1 MTTLTLD
8 KVHSSLDF
16 QIKHMMV
23 SKAKGEFTDF
33 DVDFNGDLNDLTAAN
48 IKVTISVKSIDTGN
62 EDRDGHL
69 RSGDFFEADQYPN
82 MVFESKSIKKKSDE
96 EYDVTGNF
104 TIKGVTKE
112 ETFTVEYN
120 GTSKSPLDGST
131 VAGFDVSGK
140 VNREA
145 YGMTYNAAIET
156 GGFLLGKD
164 VKFEGN
170 FEFVVAD

>member
-8 KVHSSLDF
+8 KVHSTLDF

-23 SKAKGEFTDF
+23 SKAKGEFEDF
-33 DVDFNGDLNDLTAAN
+33 EVDFNGDLAN
-48 IKVTISVKSIDTGN
+48 VESASVKVTIPVTSINTGN

-69 RSGDFFEADQYPN
+69 RSGDFFEAEKYPN
-82 MVFESKSIKKKSDE
+82 MVFKSKSIKKISDD
-96 EYDVTGNF
+96 EYEVTGDF
-104 TIKGVTKE
+104 TIKDVTNE

-156 GGFLLGKD
+156 GGMLLGKD

-170 FEFVVAD
+170 FEFIVSE

>member
-1 MTTLTLD
+1 MATLTLD

-23 SKAKGEFTDF
+23 SKAKGEFTNF
-33 DVDFNGDLNDLTAAN
+33 DVDFNGDLDNLTSAS
-48 IKVTISVKSIDTGN
+48 IKVTIPVTSIDTGN

-69 RSGDFFEADQYPN
+69 RSGDFFEAEKYPN
-82 MVFESKSIKKKSDE
+82 LVFESKSITKKSDD
-96 EYDVTGNF
+96 EYEVTGDF

-112 ETFTVEYN
+112 EIFVVEYN
-120 GTSKSPLDGST
+120 GKSKSPLDGST

-145 YGMTYNAAIET
+145 YGMTYNAAMET

-170 FEFVVAD
+170 FEFVVAE

>member
-1 MTTLTLD
+1 MKTLTLD

-112 ETFTVEYN
+112 ETFTVLYN

-156 GGFLLGKD
+156 GGFLLGRD

>member
-8 KVHSSLDF
+8 KVHSTLDF

-23 SKAKGEFTDF
+23 SKAKGEFEDF
-33 DVDFNGDLNDLTAAN
+33 EVDFNGDLENVESASV
-48 IKVTISVKSIDTGN
+48 KVTIPVTSINTGN

-69 RSGDFFEADQYPN
+69 RSGDFFEAEKYPN
-82 MVFESKSIKKKSDE
+82 MVFKSKSIKKISDD
-96 EYDVTGNF
+96 EYEVTGDF
-104 TIKGVTKE
+104 TIKDVTNE

-156 GGFLLGKD
+156 GGMLLGKD

-170 FEFVVAD
+170 FEFIVSE

>member
-1 MTTLTLD
+1 MKTLTLD

>member
-1 MTTLTLD
+1 MATLKLD
-8 KVHSSLDF
+8 NVHSSLNF

-33 DVDFNGDLNDLTAAN
+33 NVDFNGDLDNLDQAN
-48 IKVTISVKSIDTGN
+48 VTVTIPVTSIDTGN

-69 RSGDFFEADQYPN
+69 RSGDFFEAEKYPN
-82 MVFESKSIKKKSDE
+82 MVFESKSIKKVSDD
-96 EYDVTGNF
+96 EYEVTGDF
-104 TIKGVTKE
+104 TIKDVTRE

-120 GTSKSPLDGST
+120 GVSKSPMDGST
-131 VAGFDVSGK
+131 IAGFDVTGK

-145 YGMTYNAAIET
+145 YGMTWNAAIET
-156 GGFLLGKD
+156 GGVLLGKD

-170 FEFVVAD
+170 FEFVVED

>member
-1 MTTLTLD
+1 MSTLKLD
-8 KVHSSLDF
+8 NVHSNLNF

-23 SKAKGEFTDF
+23 SKAKGEFKEF
-33 DVDFNGDLNDLTAAN
+33 DVNFNGDLENLDNA
-48 IKVTISVKSIDTGN
+48 KVTVTIPVTSIDTGN

-69 RSGDFFEADQYPN
+69 RSGDFFEAETYPN
-82 MVFESKSIKKKSDE
+82 MVFESKSIKKVSDD
-96 EYDVTGNF
+96 EYEVTGDF
-104 TIKGVTKE
+104 TIKDVTRE

-120 GTSKSPLDGST
+120 GVSKSPMDGST
-131 VAGFDVSGK
+131 IAGFDVAGK

-156 GGFLLGKD
+156 GGVLLGKE

-170 FEFVVAD
+170 FEFVVED

>member
-1 MTTLTLD
+1 MKTLTLD

-33 DVDFNGDLNDLTAAN
+33 DVNFNGDLNDLTAAN

-140 VNREA
+140 INREA

>member
-112 ETFTVEYN
+112 ETLTVEYN

>member
-8 KVHSSLDF
+8 KVHSVIDF

-23 SKAKGEFTDF
+23 SKAKGEFEDF
-33 DVDFNGDLNDLTAAN
+33 DVEFNGDLSNVESASV
-48 IKVTISVKSIDTGN
+48 KVTIPVASINTGN
-62 EDRDGHL
+62 EDRDNHL
-69 RSGDFFEADQYPN
+69 RTGDFFEAEKYPN
-82 MVFESKSIKKKSDE
+82 MVFESKSIKKLSDE
-96 EYDVTGNF
+96 EYEVTGDF
-104 TIKGVTKE
+104 TIKDVTKE

-120 GTSKSPLDGST
+120 GTSKSPMDGST

-145 YGMTYNAAIET
+145 YGMTYNAALET
-156 GGFLLGKD
+156 GGMLLGKD

-170 FEFVVAD
+170 FEFTVAE

>member
-1 MTTLTLD
+1 MATLTLD

-23 SKAKGEFTDF
+23 SKAKGEFTTF
-33 DVDFNGDLNDLTAAN
+33 DVDFSGDLDNLASAS
-48 IKVTISVKSIDTGN
+48 IKVTIPVTSIDTGN

-69 RSGDFFEADQYPN
+69 RSGDFFEADKYPN
-82 MVFESKSIKKKSDE
+82 MVFESKSIKKKSDDE
-96 EYDVTGNF
+96 FEVTGDF

-170 FEFVVAD
+170 FEFVVAE

>member
-1 MTTLTLD
+1 MATLTLD

-23 SKAKGEFTDF
+23 SKAKGEFTNF
-33 DVDFNGDLNDLTAAN
+33 DVDFNGDLDNLTSAN
-48 IKVTISVKSIDTGN
+48 IKVTIPVKSIDTGN

-69 RSGDFFEADQYPN
+69 RSGDFFEAEKYPN
-82 MVFESKSIKKKSDE
+82 MVFESKSITKKSDD
-96 EYDVTGNF
+96 EYEVIGDF

-170 FEFVVAD
+170 FEFVVAE

>member
-1 MTTLTLD
+1 MATLTLD

-23 SKAKGEFTDF
+23 SKAKGEFTNF
-33 DVDFNGDLNDLTAAN
+33 DVDFNGVLDNLTSAN
-48 IKVTISVKSIDTGN
+48 IKVTIPVKSIDTGN

-69 RSGDFFEADQYPN
+69 RSGDFFEAEKYPN
-82 MVFESKSIKKKSDE
+82 MVFESKSVTKKSDD
-96 EYDVTGNF
+96 EYEVIGDF

-170 FEFVVAD
+170 FEFVVAE

>member
-1 MTTLTLD
+1 MATLTLD

-33 DVDFNGDLNDLTAAN
+33 DVDFNGDLDNLTSAN

-82 MVFESKSIKKKSDE
+82 MVFQSKSITKKSDE
-96 EYDVTGNF
+96 EYDVTGDF

-120 GTSKSPLDGST
+120 GKSKSPLDGST

-145 YGMTYNAAIET
+145 YGMTYNAAMET

-170 FEFVVAD
+170 FEFVVAE

>member
-1 MTTLTLD
+1 MKTLTLD

-156 GGFLLGKD
+156 GGFLLGRD

>member
-1 MTTLTLD
+1 MSTLTLD

-23 SKAKGEFTDF
+23 SKAKGEFKEF
-33 DVDFNGDLNDLTAAN
+33 DVDFNGDLDNLTAAN
-48 IKVTISVKSIDTGN
+48 IKVTIAVTSIDTGN

-69 RSGDFFEADQYPN
+69 RSGDFFEAEEYPN
-82 MVFESKSIKKKSDE
+82 MVFESKSITKKSDD
-96 EYDVTGNF
+96 EYEVTGDF
-104 TIKGVTKE
+104 TIKGVTNE
-112 ETFTVEYN
+112 ETFIVEYN
-120 GTSKSPLDGST
+120 GKSKSPLDGST
-131 VAGFDVSGK
+131 VAGFDVAGK

-145 YGMTYNAAIET
+145 YGMTYNAAMET

-170 FEFVVAD
+170 FEFVVAE

>member
-1 MTTLTLD
+1 MKTLTLD

-140 VNREA
+140 INREA

>member
-1 MTTLTLD
+1 MSTLTLD
-8 KVHSSLDF
+8 KVHSTLDF

-23 SKAKGEFTDF
+23 SKAKGEFKNF
-33 DVDFNGDLNDLTAAN
+33 EVNFNGDLNDLESSQITL
-48 IKVTISVKSIDTGN
+48 TIPVKSIHTGN

-69 RSGDFFEADQYPN
+69 RSGDFFQADQYPN
-82 MVFESKSIKKKSDE
+82 MIFESKTIKKVSDD
-96 EYDVTGNF
+96 EYEVTGDF
-104 TIKGVTKE
+104 TIKGVTNE

-145 YGMTYNAAIET
+145 YGMKYNAAMET
-156 GGFLLGKD
+156 GGMLLGKD

-170 FEFVVAD
+170 LEFIVSE

>member
-1 MTTLTLD
+1 MSTLTLD

-33 DVDFNGDLNDLTAAN
+33 DVDFNGDLDNLTSAN

-82 MVFESKSIKKKSDE
+82 IVFQSKSIAKKDDG
-96 EYDVTGNF
+96 EYDVTGDF

-120 GTSKSPLDGST
+120 GKSKSPLDGST

-145 YGMTYNAAIET
+145 YGMTYNAAMET

-170 FEFVVAD
+170 FEFVVAE

>member
-8 KVHSSLDF
+8 QVHSSLDF

-33 DVDFNGDLNDLTAAN
+33 DVEFNGDLKDLTAAN

-69 RSGDFFEADQYPN
+69 RSGDFFEADHYPN
-82 MVFESKSIKKKSDE
+82 MVFESTSIKKKSEE
-96 EYDVTGNF
+96 EYEVTGNF

-140 VNREA
+140 INREA

-156 GGFLLGKD
+156 GGFLLGRD

>member
-8 KVHSSLDF
+8 KVHSAIDF

-23 SKAKGEFTDF
+23 SKAKGEFEDF
-33 DVDFNGDLNDLTAAN
+33 EVEFNGDLSNVENASV
-48 IKVTISVKSIDTGN
+48 KVTIPVASINTGN
-62 EDRDGHL
+62 EDRDNHL
-69 RSGDFFEADQYPN
+69 RTGDFFEAEKYPN
-82 MVFESKSIKKKSDE
+82 MVFESKSIKKISDE
-96 EYDVTGNF
+96 EYEVTGDF
-104 TIKGVTKE
+104 TIKGVTNE

-120 GTSKSPLDGST
+120 GTSKSPMDGST

-145 YGMTYNAAIET
+145 YGMTYNAALET
-156 GGFLLGKD
+156 GGMLLGKD

-170 FEFVVAD
+170 FEFIAAE